1 MRGKLPELHSLQT
14 MSPLPRHRPL
24 SQTQGSVNELNY
36 GPASKY
42 YDLFAT
48 KDDLAFFKEIALK
61 HGKKALELGVGTGR
75 VAIELA
81 KAKITVLGID
91 NSRFMLDVAKEKVKK
106 ESPSLKKR
114 IELKLGDMRTFKTN
128 RSFPFVYIASS
139 TFEHCKT
146 KEDQR
151 KCLSNVYRS
160 LQSGGVFTFD
170 ISQSHK
176 KLESSWWI
184 DQAQLGNQEIVRTI
198 FSKTDLET
206 NIVSVELFFDV
217 YERGKLKERYYEH
230 GEARLSTKEEIEAM
244 LIDIGFMIEEI
255 FGDFSKSAYSPQ
267 SRHAVFVC
275 RKA

>member
-1 MRGKLPELHSLQT
+1 
-14 MSPLPRHRPL
+14 
-24 SQTQGSVNELNY
+24 VNELKY

-42 YDLFAT
+42 YDLFAS
-48 KDDLAFFKEIALK
+48 KNDIAFYRELALQ

-81 KAKITVLGID
+81 KAKVTVWGID
-91 NSRFMLDVAKEKVKK
+91 NSRFMLDVAKEKMKK

-114 IELKLGDMRTFKTN
+114 IELKLGDMRTFKTKEP
-128 RSFPFVYIASS
+128 FPFACIASS

-151 KCLSNVYRS
+151 RCLDSVYKS
-160 LQSGGVFTFD
+160 LQSGGVLTFD

-198 FSKTDLET
+198 FSRTDRET
-206 NIVSVELFFDV
+206 SIVSVNLFFDV
-217 YERGKLKERYYEH
+217 YEKGKLKERYYEH
-230 GEARLSTKEEIEAM
+230 GEARLSTKEEIEA
-244 LIDIGFMIEEI
+244 LLRDIGFTIEEI
-255 FGDFSKSAYSPQ
+255 YGDFSKSAYSQQ

-275 RKA
+275 RRP